1 MQSGL
6 ISVIIVNWNSGH
18 QLALCLE
25 SLAQQTH
32 RPLEIIVVDNASS
45 DGSLAPALA
54 AGRVQIIRN
63 DINAG
68 FCRAFNQGYAIS
80 QGEFIVS
87 LNPDVYLLPD
97 FLARLAERLAGMP
110 AAGLACGK
118 LWRGDSPWAGCTLDS
133 TGLFLSRSRRPYD
146 RGQGQVD
153 RGQFDRAEEVFGVCG
168 AAWIARRTMLEDVRC
183 LGEVLDEDFFAYY
196 DDADLAWRARSRGW
210 QCWYEPRAAGWH
222 GRGGGDTL
230 RKPSRAPKMAFAQR
244 HAVKNRYLMM
254 LKNDTPAGLLPALPR
269 ILAEDALRLGYMALR
284 RPALLGAYL
293 DVIRLLPRML
303 EKRREIRGR
312 RRVPDRFIYRWFR

>member
-6 ISVIIVNWNSGH
+6 ISVIIVNWNSGR

-25 SLAQQTH
+25 SLTGQTYH
-32 RPLEIIVVDNASS
+32 PLEIIVVDNAST
-45 DGSLAPALA
+45 DDSLAPAYT
-54 AGRVQIIRN
+54 AGHVRVIRN
-63 DINAG
+63 ETNAG
-68 FCRAFNQGYAIS
+68 FCRAFNQGYALS

-97 FLARLAERLAGMP
+97 FLTRLADLLKERP
-110 AAGLACGK
+110 AAGLAGGK
-118 LWRGDSPWAGCTLDS
+118 LWRGGPRAGYTLDS
-133 TGLFLSRSRRPYD
+133 TGLFLSPSRRPYD
-146 RGQGQVD
+146 RGQGQID
-153 RGQFDRAEEVFGVCG
+153 RGQYDRTEEVFGACG
-168 AAWIARRTMLEDVRC
+168 AAWMARRAMLEDVRC

-254 LKNDTPAGLLPALPR
+254 LKNDSLAGLLPALPR
-269 ILAEDALRLGYMALR
+269 ILIEDGTRLGYMAVR
-284 RPALLGAYL
+284 RPILLGAYL
-293 DVIRLLPRML
+293 DVLRLLPRML
-303 EKRREIRGR
+303 EKRQEIRR
-312 RRVPDRFIYRWFR
+312 RRWVPDQALYRWFR

>member
-18 QLALCLE
+18 QLARCLE

-54 AGRVQIIRN
+54 AGRVRVLRN
-63 DINAG
+63 DTNAG
-68 FCRAFNQGYAIS
+68 FCRAFNQGYATS
-80 QGEFIVS
+80 QGEFVVS

-97 FLARLAERLAGMP
+97 FLARLAELLAQTP

-118 LWRGDSPWAGCTLDS
+118 LWRGGGPWAGSTLDS

-153 RGQFDRAEEVFGVCG
+153 RGQFDRAEEVFGACG
-168 AAWIARRTMLEDVRC
+168 AAWMARRAMLEDVRC

-196 DDADLAWRARSRGW
+196 DDADLAWRVRSRGW

-230 RKPSRAPKMAFAQR
+230 RKPSRAPKMVFAQR

-254 LKNDTPAGLLPALPR
+254 LKNDTLAGLLPALPR
-269 ILAEDALRLGYMALR
+269 IWVEDAVRLGYMALR
-284 RPALLGAYL
+284 RPALLAAYR
-293 DVIRLLPRML
+293 DVLRLLPRML

-312 RRVPDRFIYRWFR
+312 RRVPDHSIYRWFR